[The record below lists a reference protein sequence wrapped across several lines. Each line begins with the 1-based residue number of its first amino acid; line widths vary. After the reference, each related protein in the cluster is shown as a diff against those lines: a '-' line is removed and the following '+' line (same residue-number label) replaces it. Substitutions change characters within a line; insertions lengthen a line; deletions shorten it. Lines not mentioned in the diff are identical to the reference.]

1 MKYLINGDF
10 LCRSITGIER
20 FALEVCTRL
29 DKMVQQDFL
38 AILIPANAKFVP
50 EFNNIKVIKSSV
62 ECNFFPK
69 WVQGEFNKQA
79 RKQKMI
85 PLCLGN
91 TCPIF
96 NPGIVVVHDIYAK
109 DFSKDFVSFRDKLVC
124 FLDKLMY
131 KRAAKKA
138 IQIVTVSEFT
148 KDRIISVYKTPPEK
162 IKVIPNGWEH
172 FKTVEADTSILK
184 NFPELNGEFYFTL
197 GSLSKRKNLKWIAE
211 YAKKHPKDIFAISG
225 KAISGLVPEELK
237 CLQTLPNVSLLGYVS
252 DGQVKALMEHCKAF
266 VFPSYYEGFGI
277 PPLEALSVGARI
289 IVAKA
294 ASLPE
299 IYGNSAVYI
308 DAENTDVNLSVLLEQ
323 PVEAAEPVLK
333 KYTYENAAKDLYKVL
348 EEVAQIQGNN

>member
-10 LCRSITGIER
+10 LCRNITGIER
-20 FALEVCTRL
+20 FALEVCSRL
-29 DKMVQQDFL
+29 DKIVQKEFL
-38 AILIPANAKFVP
+38 AILVPSNAKFVP
-50 EFNNIKVIKSSV
+50 EFTNINVIKSKV
-62 ECNFFPK
+62 ECKFFPK

-79 RKQKMI
+79 GKQKMI

-91 TCPIF
+91 TCPVF
-96 NPGIVVVHDIYAK
+96 NPGIVVLHDIYAK
-109 DFSKDFVSFRDKLVC
+109 DFSSDFVSFRDKLIC

-148 KDRIISVYKTPPEK
+148 KGRIISEYKTPSEK

-172 FKTVEADTSILK
+172 FKTVEADNSVLEK
-184 NFPELNGEFYFTL
+184 FPALNGEFYFTL

-211 YAKKHPKDIFAISG
+211 YALNHPEEHFAISG

-237 CLQTLPNVSLLGYVS
+237 CLQTLPNVTLLGYVS
-252 DGQVKALMEHCKAF
+252 DGQVKALMQKCKAF

-299 IYGNSAVYI
+299 IYGDTAVYI
-308 DAENTDVNLSVLLEQ
+308 EPNNTDVSLSVLLEK
-323 PVEAAEPVLK
+323 PVEAAEPILEK
-333 KYTYENAAKDLYKVL
+333 NTYENAAKSLYKIL
-348 EEVAQIQGNN
+348 EENVT